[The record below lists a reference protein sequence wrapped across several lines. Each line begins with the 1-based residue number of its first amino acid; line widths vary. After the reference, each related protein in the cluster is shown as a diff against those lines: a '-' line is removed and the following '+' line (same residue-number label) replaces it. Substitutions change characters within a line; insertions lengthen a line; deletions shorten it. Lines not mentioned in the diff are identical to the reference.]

1 MLHALSRRQKRPESD
16 PLAATSS
23 TLPASKL
30 GINARCAWLC
40 LTCLA
45 SFQNQKTSTATQ
57 KFARFSVIFQCVS
70 SSCIMRQSG
79 TFFSQM
85 LLSIQAVL
93 KQETPGHVQ
102 TGEAAHA
109 LQRTDA
115 LELLWGAEALP
126 FKTFERHQ
134 HLSATCV
141 TDDKLLNGQVADAIF
156 EPLSQSAGSA
166 RNSVCLPGNARLR
179 FRGIGAQMWELRSLL
194 GI

>member
-1 MLHALSRRQKRPESD
+1 
-16 PLAATSS
+16 
-23 TLPASKL
+23 
-30 GINARCAWLC
+30 
-40 LTCLA
+40 
-45 SFQNQKTSTATQ
+45 
-57 KFARFSVIFQCVS
+57 
-70 SSCIMRQSG
+70 MRQSG

-85 LLSIQAVL
+85 LLSIHAVL
-93 KQETPGHVQ
+93 KQETLSHVQ

-134 HLSATCV
+134 HLSATRV
-141 TDDKLLNGQVADAIF
+141 ADGKLLNGQVAEAIF

-179 FRGIGAQMWELRSLL
+179 FRVIGAQMWELRSLL